1 MIKLPFFNR
10 KRRIELQPSTLNLEN
25 IPGHVAI
32 IMDGNGRWAKK
43 RGLPRIAGHK
53 EGMTTVRRI
62 VKAANRIDVKV
73 LTLYAFSKEN
83 WKRPQAE
90 VDFLMKLPKEFLTT
104 YLPELIEEN
113 VKVQTIGDFEG
124 LPSFTKEAIKEA
136 MEQTKHNDGL
146 ILNFALNYGGRY
158 ELVHAVQSMMQDISD
173 KKLQMEDIDESCIS
187 SYLYTEKL
195 ADPDLIIRTSG
206 EHRLSNFLLWQSA
219 YSELWFTEV
228 LWPDFDELLFEQ
240 AVSDFQNRKRRYGGI

>member
-195 ADPDLIIRTSG
+195 SDPDLIIRTSG